1 MKPVHSMPVPKGQ
14 DSTLNDP
21 KVTKETVEYVN
32 YIFREIQAASPAWK
46 LTFPDEASLSAAKR
60 AWLKALVEE
69 RMTNPAQIEQGLRM
83 ARKDDSDFF
92 PSVGKFITWCKTSS
106 KVPDL
111 ESAFAMLQQYMR
123 CEYSSIPKE
132 VKAMFDLIGKPTLR
146 KGDVGVIYRAFKR
159 NYRFICGKLNDGY
172 SVDEYLVEKL
182 PKRKEPE
189 LSDDEKEARRLRI
202 LSEIQKTKKM
212 LRGKK

>member
-14 DSTLNDP
+14 DSTVNDS

-60 AWLKALVEE
+60 AWLRALVEE

-92 PSVGKFITWCKTSS
+92 PSVGKFIAWCQTSAL
-106 KVPDL
+106 VPDRD
-111 ESAFAMLQQYMR
+111 SAFALLPKYIR
-123 CEYSSIPKE
+123 HEYAAIPRE
-132 VKAMFDLIGKPTLR
+132 VKAMFDLMDRYELR
-146 KGDVGVIYRAFKR
+146 TRDEGDIYRAFKR
-159 NYRFICGKLNDGY
+159 NYKFICEKLNKGE
-172 SVDEYLVEKL
+172 SIDEFLIEKL
-182 PKRKEPE
+182 PKPKEPE
-189 LSDDEKEARRLRI
+189 LSFEEKEDRRLRI
-202 LSEIQKTKKM
+202 LAQIQETKKK
-212 LRGKK
+212 LRGKS

>member
-1 MKPVHSMPVPKGQ
+1 MKPVHNMPVPKG
-14 DSTLNDP
+14 DGTKKSEP
-21 KVTKETVEYVN
+21 KISKETVEYVN

-46 LTFPDEASLSAAKR
+46 LTFPDEEALSAAKR
-60 AWLKALVEE
+60 AWLKGLVEE

-92 PSVGKFITWCKTSS
+92 PSVGKFITWCKTSP

-111 ESAFAMLQQYMR
+111 DTAFSMLQQYTR
-123 CEYSSIPKE
+123 CEYSSMPKE
-132 VKAMFDLIGKPTLR
+132 VKAMFDLIGRSTLR
-146 KGDVGVIYRAFKR
+146 KGEVGDIYRAFKR
-159 NYRFICGKLNDGY
+159 NYRFICEKINDGY
-172 SVDEYLVEKL
+172 SVDEYLIEKL
-182 PKRKEPE
+182 PKQKEPE

-212 LRGKK
+212 LRSKK